1 MRLTWQLRTP
11 NNGFTLIEILVAVS
25 LSAIVITLVYTSLF
39 QIIQTKD
46 RVEETSELAHEV
58 RVLFS
63 RIEKDITNAY
73 PRGGVYL
80 PSASDQT
87 YFLGT
92 IDGENSKLIFTT
104 FARDTVFEP
113 NQSDQTEVTYF
124 LLSNEDEDGL
134 YSLFRRDN
142 PFQGNENGG
151 FVFPISEKIV
161 KFELFYTDENSFEI
175 LKGGEVS
182 KIREWNSSE
191 IGSFP
196 KAVEVNVTFR
206 DKNNDERNFTNI
218 FLIPVANS

>member
-1 MRLTWQLRTP
+1 MKSILQLKISSK
-11 NNGFTLIEILVAVS
+11 GFTLIEILVAVS
-25 LSAIVITLVYTSLF
+25 ISAVVITLVYTSLF

-46 RVEETSELAHEV
+46 RVEETSALIHEV

-63 RIEKDITNAY
+63 RIEKDLTNAY

-92 IDGENSKLIFTT
+92 QEGENSRLVFTT
-104 FARDTVFEP
+104 FSRDTVFEKG
-113 NQSDQTEVTYF
+113 QSDQTEVTYYLEVNEENNELF
-124 LLSNEDEDGL
+124 SLL
-134 YSLFRRDN
+134 RRDN

-161 KFELFYTDENSFEI
+161 KFELNYTDESTFDVQRA
-175 LKGGEVS
+175 GEVT
-182 KIREWNSSE
+182 KIKEWDSAE
-191 IGSFP
+191 IGSLP

-206 DKNNDERNFTNI
+206 DNNDDERDFSSV
-218 FLIPVANS
+218 FLIPAGNT